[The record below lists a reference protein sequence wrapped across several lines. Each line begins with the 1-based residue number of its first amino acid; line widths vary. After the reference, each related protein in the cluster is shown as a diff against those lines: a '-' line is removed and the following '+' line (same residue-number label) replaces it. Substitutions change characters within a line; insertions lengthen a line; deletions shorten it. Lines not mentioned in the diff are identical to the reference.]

1 MNSANSDSVKIFPPS
16 KYIKDELEKRGWTQT
31 DLAYILGRTIKD
43 TNDIVIGLRKITPEL
58 AQELAA
64 VFQTKAQYWLE
75 LENAYKLAQTDY
87 VDTAIVKRAQ
97 LFNEYPAKEMLRRGW
112 IEETDDIDELER
124 RFLSFFSETRMVGFA
139 ARKSSSYVQTSPIQI
154 AWIIRA
160 KKLAKAVPTAN
171 FDAARLGQLKK
182 ELRRLAAKSQ
192 AVIRVPELLASYG
205 IRFVVVEILPNAK
218 IDGATFWLDSNS
230 PVIAM
235 SLRFDNIGSFWFTL
249 MHEISHIEHKDRF
262 FLDDLEVSPI
272 DEIEER
278 ANREAAESLVPQDRI
293 ENFVKLYSPY
303 YSEAR
308 VNNLAT
314 QLKIHPGIIVGQLH
328 YRKEI
333 GYNTLRKAM
342 VKIRDIITTTAFTD
356 GWNNPIPQ
364 VK

>member
-1 MNSANSDSVKIFPPS
+1 MNSANTDSVKIFPPS
-16 KYIKDELEKRGWTQT
+16 KYIRDELEKRGWTQA

-43 TNDIVIGLRKITPEL
+43 TNDILIGKRKIAPEL

-75 LENAYKLAQTDY
+75 LENTYKLAQTDY
-87 VDTAIVKRAQ
+87 VDNAIVKRARI
-97 LFNEYPAKEMLRRGW
+97 FNEYPAKEMLKRGW
-112 IEETDDIDELER
+112 IEETEDIDELER
-124 RFLSFFSETRMVGFA
+124 RFLNYFNEARKVGFA

-160 KKLAKAVPTAN
+160 TKLSRVIPAAN
-171 FDAARLGQLKK
+171 FDVNRLGQLKK
-182 ELRRLAAKSQ
+182 ELRRFAAKSQ
-192 AVIRVPELLASYG
+192 AVVRVPELLASYG

-218 IDGATFWLDSNS
+218 IDGAAFWLDSDS

-235 SLRFDNIGSFWFTL
+235 SIRFDNIGSFWFTL

-262 FLDDLEVSPI
+262 FLDDLEASPI

-278 ANREAAESLVPQDRI
+278 ANREAAESLIPQDRI
-293 ENFVKLYSPY
+293 ENFIKLYSPF

-308 VNNLAT
+308 INNLAT

-333 GYNTLRKAM
+333 GYSALRKAM
-342 VKIRDIITTTAFTD
+342 VKVRDIITTTAFTD

-364 VK
+364 VR